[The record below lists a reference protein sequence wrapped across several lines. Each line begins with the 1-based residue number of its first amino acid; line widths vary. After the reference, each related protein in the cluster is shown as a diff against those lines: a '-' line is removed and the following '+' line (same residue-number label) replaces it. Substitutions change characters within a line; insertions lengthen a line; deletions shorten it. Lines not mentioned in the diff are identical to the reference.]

1 LSPAPTAGIAPISPA
16 EWRRSGVALLDA
28 IVAAVIL
35 GVALAAI
42 IGLQG
47 RAISAQSVG
56 EQLATAARL
65 ADEQL
70 NLVLA
75 RGPDDYARRFPMQG
89 PCDEPFE
96 SFRYALTISGG
107 MGNQP
112 YAVGVVIS
120 WETASGPRSIEVR
133 TLMAPRP
140 GELPERRPDQA
151 VDRAG
156 GGGLP

>member
-1 LSPAPTAGIAPISPA
+1 MSPALSSSPA
-16 EWRRSGVALLDA
+16 QITHARRLRSGVALLDA

-96 SFRYALTISGG
+96 SFRYDLTISGG
-107 MGNQP
+107 IGQQP
-112 YAVGVVIS
+112 YSVGVVIS
-120 WETASGPRSIEVR
+120 WETASGPRSVEVR

-140 GELPERRPDQA
+140 GEQPERRPDEA
-151 VDRAG
+151 VNRNG